1 MAEDE
6 HGGELR
12 TANSSDR
19 SVSAGSA
26 LLPAD
31 GFENP
36 GMAEHHE
43 RVTDKDPKKAKNA
56 ERVVVLLFWISLAFT
71 LFAVVAYFIWPIDRA
86 DITTVRAN
94 NFFLGIG
101 IAFGMLTLG
110 IGAVA
115 WAKYLMKDTEM
126 VEARHE
132 TRGTPATRQRVAE
145 IFAQADEESGF
156 SRRKLLRN
164 SLIGA
169 VLALPLP
176 GIVMLR
182 DMYNANN
189 EKPVK
194 LLHETKWAEG
204 VRLVRDPSGTPI
216 RASDVTIGSAFH
228 VIPETLIEMK
238 ENHEPGFLDAK
249 AKAVVLLMRLPE
261 DRLKEREDR
270 KDWSYHGIVAYSKV
284 CTHVGCPVAL
294 YEQQT
299 HHLLCPCH
307 QSQFDVTEHCKVIFG
322 PAGRPLPQLPIAVNE
337 EGYLVA
343 QSDFHEPVGPTFWE
357 RRHDYNV

>member
-1 MAEDE
+1 MAQDE

-12 TANSSDR
+12 TAHSSDR
-19 SVSAGSA
+19 SVSSGAAILADSEFTKPG
-26 LLPAD
+26 LPD
-31 GFENP
+31 
-36 GMAEHHE
+36 HHE
-43 RVTDKDPKKAKNA
+43 RVTDTDPKKEKNA
-56 ERVVVLLFWISLAFT
+56 ERVITVLFWVSLASA
-71 LFAVVAYFIWPIDRA
+71 LFATVAYFAWPIDRN
-86 DITTVRAN
+86 DITSVRGN
-94 NFFLGIG
+94 NFFLGLG
-101 IAFGMLTLG
+101 IALSMLTLG
-110 IGAVA
+110 IGTVA
-115 WAKYLMKDTEM
+115 WAKYLMKDKEM
-126 VEARHE
+126 AEARHPIAAS
-132 TRGTPATRQRVAE
+132 PATRQRVSE

-156 SRRKLLRN
+156 SRRKMLRN

-169 VLALPLP
+169 LVALPLP

-182 DMYNANN
+182 DFYNANN

-194 LLHETKWAEG
+194 LLHQTLWGEG

-216 RASDVTIGSAFH
+216 KWADVTIGSAFH
-228 VIPETLIEMK
+228 VIPETLIELE
-238 ENHEPGFLDAK
+238 ENHDPNFLNEK

-261 DRLKEREDR
+261 ERLKIDPAR
-270 KDWSYHGIVAYSKV
+270 KDWSFKGIVAYSKV

-322 PAGRPLPQLPIAVNE
+322 PAGRPLPQLPIAVDD
-337 EGYLVA
+337 EGYLIA
-343 QSDFHEPVGPTFWE
+343 TSDFHEPVGPTFWE